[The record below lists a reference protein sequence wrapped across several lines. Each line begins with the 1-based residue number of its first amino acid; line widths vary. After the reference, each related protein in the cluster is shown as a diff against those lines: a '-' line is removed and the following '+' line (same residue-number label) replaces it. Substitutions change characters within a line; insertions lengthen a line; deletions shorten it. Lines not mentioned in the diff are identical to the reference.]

1 MRGVLAKIY
10 AYKALDDLILI
21 YPLYA
26 VMFVDHGVSPS
37 QLALLFA
44 VWSAVGLALE
54 VPSGVLADHLPRK
67 HLLAVGQLIRAAG
80 YACWLLFPSFWGYL
94 AGFVLWGIKGALQSG
109 TFEALV
115 YDELDRRGE
124 PQAYAKVIGRA
135 RAGGI
140 VAILLA
146 MLAAV
151 GVHKLGGY
159 ELLMVLSIA
168 AVIAAALV
176 AIALPS
182 APRVQSTGEADYLA
196 HLKRALAETLR
207 TPAILRPM
215 LVLVTLWTLGGSLDE
230 FWGIYGEEAGL
241 SRDAIPIYYA
251 ATYATSAVAAALAYR
266 LSGVRAAALYGGA
279 ILTGGL
285 LMAAAYLMSP
295 MGMLLLAAFAGLVK
309 LIDINFETRMQHAIP
324 TERRATITSLA
335 GFLWTLGSI
344 VLYLAFGQIAERWS
358 YGAAFMTFGGV
369 MALSGAAFLFSRAFR
384 RI

>member
-54 VPSGVLADHLPRK
+54 VPSGVLADHLSRK
-67 HLLAVGQLIRAAG
+67 HLLAAGQFIRAAG

-109 TFEALV
+109 AFEALV
-115 YDELDRRGE
+115 YDELNRRGSSRT
-124 PQAYAKVIGRA
+124 YAKVIGRA
-135 RAGGI
+135 RAAGI

-151 GVHKLGGY
+151 GGHKLGGY
-159 ELLMVLSIA
+159 QLLLVLSIA
-168 AVIAAALV
+168 AVIAAAVV
-176 AIALPS
+176 AVTLPS
-182 APRVQSTGEADYLA
+182 PPRAQSTGEADYLA
-196 HLKRALAETLR
+196 HLKQALRETLR

-266 LSGVRAAALYGGA
+266 LGGVRAAALYGVA
-279 ILTGGL
+279 ILAGGL

-295 MGMLLLAAFAGLVK
+295 AGMLLLAAFAGLVK
-309 LIDINFETRMQHAIP
+309 LVDINFETRMQHAIP
-324 TERRATITSLA
+324 TERRATIASLA

-344 VLYLAFGQIAERWS
+344 GLYLTFGQIAERWS
-358 YGAAFMTFGGV
+358 YAAAFMTFGVV
-369 MALSGAAFLFSRAFR
+369 MALSGAAFLFSRAYR
-384 RI
+384 RL